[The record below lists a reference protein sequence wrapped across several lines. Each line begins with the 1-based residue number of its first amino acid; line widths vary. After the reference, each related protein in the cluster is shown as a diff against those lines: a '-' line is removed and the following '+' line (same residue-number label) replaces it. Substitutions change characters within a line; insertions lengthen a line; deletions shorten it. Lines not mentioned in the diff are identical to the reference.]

1 MEIIKVKDYKE
12 LSRKASSIL
21 ASQLILKPKSVL
33 GLATGS
39 TPIGTYEELIRLYN
53 EGVISFSNV
62 ITFNLDEYC
71 ELESNDINSYC
82 NFMKTKFFSHID
94 IREENI
100 HIPNGLAKDI
110 QKECEDYEKEIKK
123 SGGIDIQLLG
133 IGRNGHI
140 GFNEPSFKF
149 ESKTFLV
156 NLDED
161 TIKANSRFFN
171 SIEDV
176 PRQAISMGIKTIMSS
191 KKILL
196 LANGEEK
203 AEILYRVI
211 YGDIIPQVPASIL
224 QLHPDVTIIVDE
236 KAGSCLR

>member
-1 MEIIKVKDYKE
+1 MKIIKVKDYKE
-12 LSRKASSIL
+12 LSRKASNIL

-39 TPIGTYEELIRLYN
+39 TPIGTYEELIHLYN

-71 ELESNDINSYC
+71 GLKSNDINSYC
-82 NFMKTKFFSHID
+82 NFMKTKLFNHVD

-100 HIPNGLAKDI
+100 HIPNGVTKDI

-123 SGGIDIQLLG
+123 FGGIDIQLLG
-133 IGRNGHI
+133 IGKNGHI
-140 GFNEPSFKF
+140 GFNEPNLKF
-149 ESKTFLV
+149 QSKTFLV

-176 PRQAISMGIKTIMSS
+176 PRQAISMGIKTIMNS

-203 AEILYRVI
+203 GEILYRAI

-236 KAGSCLR
+236 KAGSCLK

>member
-1 MEIIKVKDYKE
+1 MQIIKVKDYKE
-12 LSRKASSIL
+12 LSRKAASIL
-21 ASQLILKPKSVL
+21 ASQLILKPKSII

-53 EGVISFSNV
+53 EGFISFSDV

-71 ELESNDINSYC
+71 GLESNDINSYY
-82 NFMKTKFFSHID
+82 NFMKTKLFNHID
-94 IREENI
+94 IKKENI
-100 HIPNGLAKDI
+100 NIPDGLAGDI
-110 QKECEDYEKEIKK
+110 QRECECYEEKIEK
-123 SGGIDIQLLG
+123 SGGIDVQLLG

-176 PRQAISMGIKTIMSS
+176 PRQAVSMGIKTIMSS

-203 AEILYRVI
+203 AEILYKAI
-211 YGDIIPQVPASIL
+211 YGDIIPEVPASIL

-236 KAGSCLR
+236 KAGSYLK

>member
-1 MEIIKVKDYKE
+1 MQIIKVKDYKE
-12 LSRKASSIL
+12 LSRKAASIL
-21 ASQLILKPKSVL
+21 ASQLILKPKSII

-53 EGVISFSNV
+53 EGVISFSDV

-71 ELESNDINSYC
+71 GLESNDINSYY
-82 NFMKTKFFSHID
+82 NFMNTNLFNHID
-94 IREENI
+94 IKKENI
-100 HIPNGLAKDI
+100 NIPDGLAGDI
-110 QKECEDYEKEIKK
+110 KSECECYEKKIEK
-123 SGGIDIQLLG
+123 SGGIDVQLLG

-140 GFNEPSFKF
+140 GFNEPSSKF

-161 TIKANSRFFN
+161 TIEANSRFFDN
-171 SIEDV
+171 IEDV
-176 PRQAISMGIKTIMSS
+176 PRQAVSMGVKTIMSS
-191 KKILL
+191 KKILM

-203 AEILYRVI
+203 AEILYKAI
-211 YGDIIPQVPASIL
+211 YGDIIPEVPASIL

-236 KAGSCLR
+236 KAGSYLK

>member
-1 MEIIKVKDYKE
+1 MQIIKVKDYKE
-12 LSRKASSIL
+12 LSRKAAGIL
-21 ASQLILKPKSVL
+21 ASQLILKPKSII

-39 TPIGTYEELIRLYN
+39 TPIGAYEELIRLYN
-53 EGVISFSNV
+53 EGVISFSDV

-71 ELESNDINSYC
+71 GLESNDINSYY
-82 NFMKTKFFSHID
+82 NFMNTNLFNHID
-94 IREENI
+94 IKKENI
-100 HIPNGLAKDI
+100 NIPDGLAEDI
-110 QKECEDYEKEIKK
+110 KSECECYEKKIEK
-123 SGGIDIQLLG
+123 SGGIDVQLLG

-140 GFNEPSFKF
+140 GFNEPSSKF

-161 TIKANSRFFN
+161 TIEANSRFFD
-171 SIEDV
+171 SVEDV
-176 PRQAISMGIKTIMSS
+176 PRQAVSMGIKTIMSS

-203 AEILYRVI
+203 AEILYKAI
-211 YGDIIPQVPASIL
+211 YGDIIPEVPASIL

-236 KAGSCLR
+236 KAGSYLK

>member
-1 MEIIKVKDYKE
+1 MQIIKVKDYKE
-12 LSRKASSIL
+12 LSRKAASIL
-21 ASQLILKPKSVL
+21 ASQLILKPKSII

-53 EGVISFSNV
+53 EGFISFSDV

-71 ELESNDINSYC
+71 GLESNDTNSYY
-82 NFMKTKFFSHID
+82 NFMKTKLFNHID
-94 IREENI
+94 IKKENI
-100 HIPNGLAKDI
+100 NIPDGLAEDI
-110 QKECEDYEKEIKK
+110 QNECECYEEKIEK
-123 SGGIDIQLLG
+123 SGGIDVQLLG

-140 GFNEPSFKF
+140 GFNEPSSKF

-161 TIKANSRFFN
+161 TIEANSRFFDN
-171 SIEDV
+171 IEDV
-176 PRQAISMGIKTIMSS
+176 PRQAVSMGIRTIMSS

-203 AEILYRVI
+203 AEIVYKAI
-211 YGDIIPQVPASIL
+211 YGDIIPEVPASIL

-236 KAGSCLR
+236 KAGSYLK